1 MFLLLLVLYTVQGGH
16 VQGAASGPA
25 PPAGSPPNIVIML
38 MDDMGWGDIGVHGRL
53 PIRNGFY
60 TTNRH
65 GVNAYTPQQIVGG
78 IDESEILLSELL
90 KEVFRDDKMIGRY
103 FTNFTIQNGVSNL
116 TQLYIKEGLDFIDK
130 NAHSETPFLLYW
142 TPDANHQ
149 PQYSSEMFHKKSIRG
164 TRYGDSVMEVD
175 YGVGLILKRL
185 KDLGIDKNTLV
196 VFTSDNGAETLI
208 KDRGIKSTYVLSGQ
222 CSDHSSRARSGS
234 GQCSDSICETRYGR
248 STQSTQSIPF
258 SITLIKDR
266 GGSNGPLLCGKQTT
280 FDGGMREPGIFWW
293 PGVIAP
299 GQVTHQLGTT
309 MDIFVTAAQLAGLP
323 LPSDRQY
330 DGIDLW
336 PVLSGEVKNIDRAVW
351 FYRGNEMFAARVGRY
366 KVHYWTWS
374 HEHYEFCPGQR
385 VSNLTTI
392 HQVNRTVNPIVID
405 IENDPG
411 EKYFLGGGARKAGL
425 KLVQPWVDE
434 HRATL
439 VPGRLTSNNPL
450 VIKV

>member
-1 MFLLLLVLYTVQGGH
+1 M
-16 VQGAASGPA
+16 
-25 PPAGSPPNIVIML
+25 NIEL
-38 MDDMGWGDIGVHGRL
+38 GRL

-222 CSDHSSRARSGS
+222 CSDHSSRARR
-234 GQCSDSICETRYGR
+234 ETRCSQPELGDTRFTIGR
-248 STQSTQSIPF
+248 GLMNTMNSV
-258 SITLIKDR
+258 LDR
-266 GGSNGPLLCGKQTT
+266 EYPT
-280 FDGGMREPGIFWW
+280 
-293 PGVIAP
+293 
-299 GQVTHQLGTT
+299 
-309 MDIFVTAAQLAGLP
+309 
-323 LPSDRQY
+323 
-330 DGIDLW
+330 
-336 PVLSGEVKNIDRAVW
+336 
-351 FYRGNEMFAARVGRY
+351 
-366 KVHYWTWS
+366 
-374 HEHYEFCPGQR
+374 
-385 VSNLTTI
+385 
-392 HQVNRTVNPIVID
+392 
-405 IENDPG
+405 
-411 EKYFLGGGARKAGL
+411 
-425 KLVQPWVDE
+425 
-434 HRATL
+434 
-439 VPGRLTSNNPL
+439 
-450 VIKV
+450 